1 MTDQQRNGFKSLPAL
16 KHLGELSDVRPTIVI
31 DSREQEPL
39 CFGRLASLRGTL
51 RTGDYSILGVQESFS
66 IERKSLADLIA
77 CCMGQNRRRFESEL
91 HRLRGYRFKRLVVI
105 GTEDEIIAGDYRSN
119 IKPASV
125 LATVNCFEVRY
136 DIPVVFCSTPAAAA
150 QRIESWCWW
159 FAREMILCRE
169 RLMACIAFGR
179 KGDYDGMSSR
189 YKGVNERRKRD
200 EQMNVIRTGELLA
213 ARKSPIQIA
222 EALGVSLRS
231 SQRYIREFFKSG
243 SAYPCTLTPQ
253 AVAELRITESE
264 RLGQVWESGKTTLAK
279 LEARIGSEAERSL
292 DATSHARVIDALVR
306 VSERIARLH
315 GLDVPLRVQQE
326 TLLLQIKKVDQ
337 KITLSFDR
345 EQLKPA
351 WTDVGLR
358 RVPSDDQTP
367 ALPPLPGA
375 SGEPSNAEVAAATS
389 DPSTN
394 DFGVFSEN
402 GNGSD
407 EQ

>member
-1 MTDQQRNGFKSLPAL
+1 
-16 KHLGELSDVRPTIVI
+16 
-31 DSREQEPL
+31 
-39 CFGRLASLRGTL
+39 
-51 RTGDYSILGVQESFS
+51 
-66 IERKSLADLIA
+66 
-77 CCMGQNRRRFESEL
+77 
-91 HRLRGYRFKRLVVI
+91 
-105 GTEDEIIAGDYRSN
+105 
-119 IKPASV
+119 
-125 LATVNCFEVRY
+125 
-136 DIPVVFCSTPAAAA
+136 
-150 QRIESWCWW
+150 
-159 FAREMILCRE
+159 
-169 RLMACIAFGR
+169 MACIVFDR

-189 YKGVNERRKRD
+189 YKGVNDRRKRD

-213 ARKSPIQIA
+213 ARKSPTQIA

-243 SAYPCTLTPQ
+243 SAYPSTLTPQ
-253 AVAELRITESE
+253 AVAEPRITESE

-345 EQLKPA
+345 EQLKPT

-367 ALPPLPGA
+367 ALPSLPDA
-375 SGEPSNAEVAAATS
+375 PGEPSNAEVAAATS

-394 DFGVFSEN
+394 DFGAFSEN